1 MQLSRQLP
9 LFGRSLLSRIVVD
22 AHIGDVTF
30 AAPNE
35 EVLVKIERQREDAHK
50 PSRQRFHAVPILADG
65 ATEFGAVLRPQV
77 RMGVNGPKALGPVG
91 IVVGF

>member
-1 MQLSRQLP
+1 MM
-9 LFGRSLLSRIVVD
+9 RIC
-22 AHIGDVTF
+22 DVTF

-77 RMGVNGPKALGPVG
+77 GMGVNGPKALGPVG